1 MKAFSIK
8 NLCKNQYF
16 PIENVKIRKA
26 PSPEEI
32 KWTNVG
38 FPYKSKLLRIF
49 LVYGVSLVL
58 LAASLGITY
67 GLNTISSK
75 DTWVSILISIVITG
89 INFAI

>member
-1 MKAFSIK
+1 
-8 NLCKNQYF
+8 
-16 PIENVKIRKA
+16 VKIRKA

-67 GLNTISSK
+67 GLNTIASK